1 LCAIE
6 NRTMRLNICLII
18 IIISIINISCSESKD
33 KTSNSN
39 IFPKKNE
46 KYYKRSEKELLEIW
60 EYIDSNSNDIEW
72 SAMDKYK
79 LNSICERGYP
89 EKKAYCS
96 CALNHLEK
104 KVMAEFL
111 FSHSVNTL
119 AFMLGRASAQ
129 YCQ

>member
-1 LCAIE
+1 
-6 NRTMRLNICLII
+6 MRLNICLII
-18 IIISIINISCSESKD
+18 IIISITNISCSESKD

-39 IFPKKNE
+39 LFPKKNQ
-46 KYYKRSEKELLEIW
+46 KYHKRSKKELLEIW
-60 EYIDSNSNDIEW
+60 EYIDSNSNDREW
-72 SAMDKYK
+72 SVKDRNT
-79 LNSICERGYP
+79 LNGICERGYP

-104 KVMAEFL
+104 KVTAEFL

-119 AFMLGRASAQ
+119 AFMLGRTSAQ